1 MEEKYPIIDAHCHVL
16 PGVDDGARNM
26 EESMRLLELAYRQG
40 ITSVIAT
47 PHDRGD
53 RDFLKCEELRE
64 RLQET
69 VRKTLAD
76 FCIYPGSENYYHE
89 ELPVRLEGKRASTLA
104 ESPCVL
110 VEFHPAVSYGT
121 MFRGLRR
128 LTGTG
133 YVPVLAHME
142 RYACLRKEEYLK
154 ELLESGCRLQMNF
167 ESLQGSRF
175 SAEVRWCRKQ
185 VLAGRIFL
193 MGTDMH
199 RLDFRPPDI
208 KQALK
213 WMDGYME
220 PEMRKRLLCDNPMT
234 LIEGGRQESQK
245 RKS

>member
-16 PGVDDGARNM
+16 PGVDDGARTM
-26 EESMRLLELAYRQG
+26 EESLRLLDLAYRQG

-53 RDFLKCEELRE
+53 GDCSKREELRE
-64 RLQET
+64 RLQKT
-69 VRKTLAD
+69 VRETLPD
-76 FCIYPGSENYYHE
+76 FCIYPGSETYYHE
-89 ELPVRLEGKRASTLA
+89 ELPVRLEEKRAAALA
-104 ESPCVL
+104 GSSCVL

-142 RYACLRKEEYLK
+142 RYACLRREEYLK
-154 ELLESGCRLQMNF
+154 ELLESGCRFQMNF

-175 SAEVRWCRKQ
+175 SAEARWCRKQ

-213 WMDGYME
+213 WMDGYMD
-220 PEMRKRLLCDNPMT
+220 PVLKKRMLYDNPMRV
-234 LIEGGRQESQK
+234 IQK
-245 RKS
+245 ET